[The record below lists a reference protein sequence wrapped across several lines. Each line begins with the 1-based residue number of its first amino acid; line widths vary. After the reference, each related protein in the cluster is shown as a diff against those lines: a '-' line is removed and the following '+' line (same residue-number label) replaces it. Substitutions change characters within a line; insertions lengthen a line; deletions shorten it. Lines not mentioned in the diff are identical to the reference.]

1 MMSCLQQLRKHYKR
15 YRIFLVEDDETIAR
29 LIKKHL
35 EKWEYEVSTVQDFG
49 NVLGE
54 FAVCDPQL
62 VLLDIRLPFYNGH
75 YWCTQIRQVSKVPII
90 FLSSVSD
97 NMNIVMA
104 MNMGADDF
112 IPKPFDLEVLTAKV
126 QALLRRS
133 YDFAGSSSML
143 EHKGM
148 LLNLSDATILYQE
161 QKVELTKNEL
171 KILQTLLENKT
182 QVVTRETLMTRLL
195 ESDMYVEENTLSVNV
210 NRLRKKLTSIG
221 LEDSILTKK
230 GIGYQIG

>member
-1 MMSCLQQLRKHYKR
+1 M

-97 NMNIVMA
+97 NMNIEMA

-171 KILQTLLENKT
+171 KILQTLIENKT
-182 QVVTRETLMTRLL
+182 QVVTRETLMTRLW
-195 ESDMYVEENTLSVNV
+195 ESDMYVDENTLSVNV

>member
-1 MMSCLQQLRKHYKR
+1 M
-15 YRIFLVEDDETIAR
+15 EDDETIAR

-35 EKWEYEVSTVQDFG
+35 EKWEYEVSTVQDFD

-54 FAVCDPQL
+54 FAACDPQL
-62 VLLDIRLPFYNGH
+62 VLLDIRLPFYNGYH
-75 YWCTQIRQVSKVPII
+75 WCTQIRQVSKVPII

-148 LLNLSDATILYQE
+148 LLNLSDATLLYQE

-171 KILQTLLENKT
+171 KILQTLIENKM
-182 QVVTRETLMTRLL
+182 QVVTRETLMTRLW
-195 ESDMYVEENTLSVNV
+195 ESDMYVDENTLSVNV

>member
-1 MMSCLQQLRKHYKR
+1 M

-171 KILQTLLENKT
+171 KILQTLIENKT
-182 QVVTRETLMTRLL
+182 QVVTRETLMTRLW
-195 ESDMYVEENTLSVNV
+195 ESDMYVDENTLSVNV

-230 GIGYQIG
+230 GIWYQIG

>member
-1 MMSCLQQLRKHYKR
+1 M

-54 FAVCDPQL
+54 FAACDPQL
-62 VLLDIRLPFYNGH
+62 VLLDIRLPFYNGYH
-75 YWCTQIRQVSKVPII
+75 WCTQIRQVSKVPII

-148 LLNLSDATILYQE
+148 LLNLSDATIVYEE

-171 KILQTLLENKT
+171 KILQTLIENKT
-182 QVVTRETLMTRLL
+182 QVVTRETLMTRLW
-195 ESDMYVEENTLSVNV
+195 ESDMYVDENTLSVNV

>member
-1 MMSCLQQLRKHYKR
+1 M
-15 YRIFLVEDDETIAR
+15 EDDETIAR

-35 EKWEYEVSTVQDFG
+35 EKWEYEVSTVQDFD

-54 FAVCDPQL
+54 FAACDPQL

-148 LLNLSDATILYQE
+148 LLNLSDATLLYQE

-171 KILQTLLENKT
+171 KILQTLIENKM
-182 QVVTRETLMTRLL
+182 QVVTRETLMTRLW
-195 ESDMYVEENTLSVNV
+195 ESDMYVDENTLSVNV

>member
-1 MMSCLQQLRKHYKR
+1 M

-62 VLLDIRLPFYNGH
+62 VLLDIRLPFYNGYH
-75 YWCTQIRQVSKVPII
+75 WCTQIRQVSKVPII

-171 KILQTLLENKT
+171 KILQTLIENKT
-182 QVVTRETLMTRLL
+182 QVVTRETLMTRLW
-195 ESDMYVEENTLSVNV
+195 ESDMYVDENTLSVNV

-230 GIGYQIG
+230 GVGYQIG

>member
-1 MMSCLQQLRKHYKR
+1 M

-35 EKWEYEVSTVQDFG
+35 EKWEYEVSTVQDFD

-54 FAVCDPQL
+54 FAACDPQL
-62 VLLDIRLPFYNGH
+62 VLLDIRLPFYNGYH
-75 YWCTQIRQVSKVPII
+75 WCTQIRQVSKVPII

-171 KILQTLLENKT
+171 KILQTLIENKM
-182 QVVTRETLMTRLL
+182 QVVTRETLMTRLW
-195 ESDMYVEENTLSVNV
+195 ESDMYVDENTLSVNV

-230 GIGYQIG
+230 GIG

>member
-1 MMSCLQQLRKHYKR
+1 M

-54 FAVCDPQL
+54 FTACDPQL
-62 VLLDIRLPFYNGH
+62 VLLDIRLPFYNGYH
-75 YWCTQIRQVSKVPII
+75 WCTQIRQVSKVPII

-148 LLNLSDATILYQE
+148 LLNLSDATLLYQE

-171 KILQTLLENKT
+171 KILQTLIENKT
-182 QVVTRETLMTRLL
+182 QVVTRETLMTRLW
-195 ESDMYVEENTLSVNV
+195 ESDMYVDENTLSVNV

>member
-1 MMSCLQQLRKHYKR
+1 M

-112 IPKPFDLEVLTAKV
+112 IPKPFDMEVLTAKV

-171 KILQTLLENKT
+171 KILQTLIENKT
-182 QVVTRETLMTRLL
+182 QVVTRETLMTRLW
-195 ESDMYVEENTLSVNV
+195 ESDMYVDENTLSVNV

>member
-1 MMSCLQQLRKHYKR
+1 M
-15 YRIFLVEDDETIAR
+15 EDDETIAR

-35 EKWEYEVSTVQDFG
+35 EKREYEVSTVQDFG

-148 LLNLSDATILYQE
+148 LLNLSDATLLYQE

-171 KILQTLLENKT
+171 KILQTLIENKM
-182 QVVTRETLMTRLL
+182 QVVTRETLMTRLW
-195 ESDMYVEENTLSVNV
+195 ESDMYVDENTLSVNV

>member
-1 MMSCLQQLRKHYKR
+1 M
-15 YRIFLVEDDETIAR
+15 EDDETIAR

-54 FAVCDPQL
+54 FAACDPQL
-62 VLLDIRLPFYNGH
+62 VLLDIRLPFYNGYH
-75 YWCTQIRQVSKVPII
+75 WCTQIRQVSKVPII

-133 YDFAGSSSML
+133 YDFVGSSSML

-171 KILQTLLENKT
+171 KILQTLIENKT
-182 QVVTRETLMTRLL
+182 QVVTRETLMTRLW
-195 ESDMYVEENTLSVNV
+195 ESDMYVDENTLSVNV

>member
-1 MMSCLQQLRKHYKR
+1 M

-75 YWCTQIRQVSKVPII
+75 YWCTQISQVSKVPII

-171 KILQTLLENKT
+171 KILQTLIENKT
-182 QVVTRETLMTRLL
+182 QVVTRETLMTRLW
-195 ESDMYVEENTLSVNV
+195 ESDMYVDENTLSVNV

>member
-1 MMSCLQQLRKHYKR
+1 M
-15 YRIFLVEDDETIAR
+15 EDDETIAR

-54 FAVCDPQL
+54 FAACDPQL
-62 VLLDIRLPFYNGH
+62 VLLDIRLPFYNGYH
-75 YWCTQIRQVSKVPII
+75 WCTQIRQVSKVPII

-97 NMNIVMA
+97 NMNIVIA

-171 KILQTLLENKT
+171 KILQTLIENKT
-182 QVVTRETLMTRLL
+182 QVVTRETLMTRLW
-195 ESDMYVEENTLSVNV
+195 ESDMYVDENTLSVNV

>member
-1 MMSCLQQLRKHYKR
+1 M

-171 KILQTLLENKT
+171 KILQTLIENKT
-182 QVVTRETLMTRLL
+182 QVVTRETLMTRLW
-195 ESDMYVEENTLSVNV
+195 ESDMYVDENTLSVNV

-230 GIGYQIG
+230 EIGYQIG

>member
-1 MMSCLQQLRKHYKR
+1 M

-148 LLNLSDATILYQE
+148 LLNLSDATLLYQE

-171 KILQTLLENKT
+171 KILQTLIENKM
-182 QVVTRETLMTRLL
+182 QVVTRETLMTRLW
-195 ESDMYVEENTLSVNV
+195 ESDMYVDENTLSVNV

-221 LEDSILTKK
+221 LEDSIRTKK

>member
-1 MMSCLQQLRKHYKR
+1 M

-148 LLNLSDATILYQE
+148 LLNLSDATLLYQE

-171 KILQTLLENKT
+171 KILQTLIENKT
-182 QVVTRETLMTRLL
+182 QVVTRETLMTRLW
-195 ESDMYVEENTLSVNV
+195 ESDMYVDENTLSVNV

>member
-1 MMSCLQQLRKHYKR
+1 M

-54 FAVCDPQL
+54 FAACDPQL
-62 VLLDIRLPFYNGH
+62 VLLDIRLPFYNGYH
-75 YWCTQIRQVSKVPII
+75 WCTQIRQASKVPII

-133 YDFAGSSSML
+133 YDFAGSSIML

-148 LLNLSDATILYQE
+148 LLNLSDATLLYQE

-171 KILQTLLENKT
+171 KILQTLIENKT
-182 QVVTRETLMTRLL
+182 QVVTRETLMTRLW
-195 ESDMYVEENTLSVNV
+195 ESDMYVDENTLSVNV

>member
-1 MMSCLQQLRKHYKR
+1 M
-15 YRIFLVEDDETIAR
+15 EDDETIAR

-35 EKWEYEVSTVQDFG
+35 EKWEYEISTVQDFG

-54 FAVCDPQL
+54 FAACDPQL
-62 VLLDIRLPFYNGH
+62 VLLDIRLPFYNGYH
-75 YWCTQIRQVSKVPII
+75 WCTQIRQVSKVPII

-171 KILQTLLENKT
+171 KILQTLIENKT
-182 QVVTRETLMTRLL
+182 QVVTRETLMTRLW
-195 ESDMYVEENTLSVNV
+195 ESDMYVDENTLSVNV

>member
-1 MMSCLQQLRKHYKR
+1 M

-62 VLLDIRLPFYNGH
+62 VLLDISLPFYNGH

-171 KILQTLLENKT
+171 KILQTLIENKT
-182 QVVTRETLMTRLL
+182 QVVTRETLMTRLW
-195 ESDMYVEENTLSVNV
+195 ESDMYVDENTLSVNV

>member
-1 MMSCLQQLRKHYKR
+1 M

-35 EKWEYEVSTVQDFG
+35 EKWEYKVSTVQDFG

-54 FAVCDPQL
+54 FAACDPQL

-148 LLNLSDATILYQE
+148 LLNLSDATLLYQE

-171 KILQTLLENKT
+171 KILQTLIENKM
-182 QVVTRETLMTRLL
+182 QVVTRETLMTRLW
-195 ESDMYVEENTLSVNV
+195 ESDMYVDENTLSVNV

>member
-1 MMSCLQQLRKHYKR
+1 M

-54 FAVCDPQL
+54 FAACDPQL

-148 LLNLSDATILYQE
+148 LLNLSDATLLYQE

-171 KILQTLLENKT
+171 KILQTLIENKT
-182 QVVTRETLMTRLL
+182 QVVTRETLMTRLW
-195 ESDMYVEENTLSVNV
+195 ESDMYVDENTLSVNV

>member
-1 MMSCLQQLRKHYKR
+1 M

-148 LLNLSDATILYQE
+148 LLNLSDATLLYQE

-171 KILQTLLENKT
+171 KILQTLIENKM
-182 QVVTRETLMTRLL
+182 QVVTRETLMTRLW
-195 ESDMYVEENTLSVNV
+195 ESDMYVDENTLSVNV
-210 NRLRKKLTSIG
+210 NRLRKS
-221 LEDSILTKK
+221 
-230 GIGYQIG
+230 

>member
-1 MMSCLQQLRKHYKR
+1 MSCLQQLRKHYKM

-54 FAVCDPQL
+54 FAACDPQL
-62 VLLDIRLPFYNGH
+62 VLLDIRLPFYNGYH
-75 YWCTQIRQVSKVPII
+75 WCTQIRQVSKIPII

-148 LLNLSDATILYQE
+148 LLNLSDATLLYQE

-171 KILQTLLENKT
+171 KILQTLIENKT
-182 QVVTRETLMTRLL
+182 QVVTRETLMTRLW
-195 ESDMYVEENTLSVNV
+195 ESDMYVDENTLSVNV

-221 LEDSILTKK
+221 LADSILTKK

>member
-1 MMSCLQQLRKHYKR
+1 M

-54 FAVCDPQL
+54 FAACDPQL

-171 KILQTLLENKT
+171 KILQTLIENKM
-182 QVVTRETLMTRLL
+182 QVVTRETLMTRLW
-195 ESDMYVEENTLSVNV
+195 ESDMYVDENTLSVNV

>member
-1 MMSCLQQLRKHYKR
+1 M

-54 FAVCDPQL
+54 FAACDPQL
-62 VLLDIRLPFYNGH
+62 VLLDIRLPFYNGYH
-75 YWCTQIRQVSKVPII
+75 WCTQIRQASKVPII

-148 LLNLSDATILYQE
+148 LLNLSDATLLYQE
-161 QKVELTKNEL
+161 KKVELTKNEL
-171 KILQTLLENKT
+171 KILQTLIENKT
-182 QVVTRETLMTRLL
+182 QVVTRETLMTRLW
-195 ESDMYVEENTLSVNV
+195 ESDMYVDENTLSVNV

>member
-1 MMSCLQQLRKHYKR
+1 M
-15 YRIFLVEDDETIAR
+15 EDDETIAR

-126 QALLRRS
+126 QALLHRS

-148 LLNLSDATILYQE
+148 LLNLSDATLLYQE

-171 KILQTLLENKT
+171 KILQTLIENKM
-182 QVVTRETLMTRLL
+182 QVVTRETLMTRLW
-195 ESDMYVEENTLSVNV
+195 ESDMYVDENTLSVNV

>member
-1 MMSCLQQLRKHYKR
+1 M
-15 YRIFLVEDDETIAR
+15 EDDETIAR

-54 FAVCDPQL
+54 FAACDPQL
-62 VLLDIRLPFYNGH
+62 VLLDIRLPFYNGYH
-75 YWCTQIRQVSKVPII
+75 WCTQIRQVSKVPII

-148 LLNLSDATILYQE
+148 LLNLSDATLLYQE
-161 QKVELTKNEL
+161 KKVELTKNEL
-171 KILQTLLENKT
+171 KILQTLIENKT
-182 QVVTRETLMTRLL
+182 QVVTRETLMTRLW
-195 ESDMYVEENTLSVNV
+195 ESDMYVDENTLSVNV

>member
-1 MMSCLQQLRKHYKR
+1 M

-62 VLLDIRLPFYNGH
+62 VLLDIRLLFYNGH

-171 KILQTLLENKT
+171 KILQTLIENKT
-182 QVVTRETLMTRLL
+182 QVVTRETLMTRLW
-195 ESDMYVEENTLSVNV
+195 ESDMYVDENTLSVNV

>member
-1 MMSCLQQLRKHYKR
+1 M

-54 FAVCDPQL
+54 FAVCNPQL

-171 KILQTLLENKT
+171 KILQTLIENKT
-182 QVVTRETLMTRLL
+182 QVVTRETLMTRLW
-195 ESDMYVEENTLSVNV
+195 ESDMYVDENTLSVNV

>member
-1 MMSCLQQLRKHYKR
+1 M

-90 FLSSVSD
+90 FLSSVSY

-171 KILQTLLENKT
+171 KILQTLIENKT
-182 QVVTRETLMTRLL
+182 QVVTRETLMTRLW
-195 ESDMYVEENTLSVNV
+195 ESDMYVDENTLSVNV
-210 NRLRKKLTSIG
+210 NRLRKKLTSKG

>member
-1 MMSCLQQLRKHYKR
+1 M
-15 YRIFLVEDDETIAR
+15 EDDETIAR

-62 VLLDIRLPFYNGH
+62 VLLDIRLPFYNGYH
-75 YWCTQIRQVSKVPII
+75 WCTQIRQVSKVPII

-133 YDFAGSSSML
+133 YDFVGSSSML

-148 LLNLSDATILYQE
+148 LLNLSDATLLYQE
-161 QKVELTKNEL
+161 KKVELTKNEL
-171 KILQTLLENKT
+171 KILQTLIENKT
-182 QVVTRETLMTRLL
+182 QVVTRETLMTRLW
-195 ESDMYVEENTLSVNV
+195 ESDMYVDENTLSVNV